1 MNKLENLQTRFQAQV
16 MTGQEEVAGLF
27 VGDETAT
34 AEERLG
40 VYYDAYR
47 LRLVEIL
54 TGDFPGLCALMSE
67 EEFRQLGMRYI
78 DSYPSQNP
86 SVRWFG
92 QHLAEFL
99 AVDPAFADQ
108 PCLAEMARFEW
119 ARGLA
124 FDGSTAA
131 VASLEDLGE
140 VPPADWPS
148 VTLELHPTLQR
159 SQSDWNVGPIWRAVC
174 AEESVPVPEKL
185 GEPAQWAVWRRD
197 VKVYWRSLSDPE
209 ATALDAFGAGETFAE
224 VCGGLCESI
233 EVDEVP
239 AAIARML
246 NQWITE
252 GLVTRISVGDS

>member
-1 MNKLENLQTRFQAQV
+1 MTELENLQTRFQKQV
-16 MTGQEEVAGLF
+16 MTGQDEVAGLF
-27 VGDETAT
+27 VGDGTAT
-34 AEERLG
+34 AEQRLG

-47 LRLVEIL
+47 LRLIEIL
-54 TGDFPGLCALMSE
+54 TGDFPGLCVLMSDE
-67 EEFRQLGMRYI
+67 GFRQLGIRYI

-99 AVDPAFADQ
+99 ASDPAFSAQ
-108 PCLAEMARFEW
+108 VYLAEMARFEW

-124 FDGSTAA
+124 FDGPAA
-131 VASLEDLGE
+131 PVVSLEDLGG

-148 VTLELHPTLQR
+148 VTLDLHPTLQR
-159 SQSDWNVGPIWRAVC
+159 SQSDWNVGSIWRAIC
-174 AEESVPVPEKL
+174 AEEVVPAPVQL
-185 GEPAQWAVWRRD
+185 SEPANWAVWRRG
-197 VKVYWRSLSDPE
+197 VTVYWRSLNDVE
-209 ATALDAFGAGETFAE
+209 ATALDTFGRGETFAE

-252 GLVTRISVGDS
+252 GLVARIRTGP